1 MTSSTSSTARLGR
14 RGFLGAS
21 ASTAAAAA
29 AACAT
34 APALAAAAT
43 ASRGMGAPADRERR
57 TVGVLLPESSRYP
70 TLSAEFLAGLSGGAA
85 ASGLPAPRWLPLP
98 YGRSAR
104 AAVRQAQA
112 AVQSGSVDALAGWLP
127 ADAAADLVPLL
138 QQHAVPFLA
147 SDTGADR
154 PSGHPAVRSPWLI
167 PHTLALWESCATLGR
182 EAPRRWGSRAV
193 LCMGFLESGYDF
205 PYEFRAAFEAAGGSV
220 AALHVSGLPD
230 GRAEFDGLAAALKG
244 TSADFVVALYSG
256 GQATRFHSAWQC
268 LGMEHERP
276 LVTNPPFAVGGSLS
290 ASTTAAALQLG
301 TDAGKRLARWQA
313 AVPEGRPAAL
323 VGLVGESPE
332 PAFLP
337 AAARQRVPSGWTNPY
352 LVT

>member
-1 MTSSTSSTARLGR
+1 MTSSTSSPARLGR

-29 AACAT
+29 CGT

-43 ASRGMGAPADRERR
+43 ASGGLPAPVVRR

-70 TLSAEFLAGLSGGAA
+70 TLSAEFLAGLDAGAA

-127 ADAAADLVPLL
+127 ADAAADLVQLL
-138 QQHAVPFLA
+138 QEHAVPFLA

-154 PSGHPAVRSPWLI
+154 PSGRPAARSPWLI
-167 PHTLALWESCATLGR
+167 PHTLALWESCALLGR

-205 PYEFRAAFEAAGGSV
+205 PHEFRAAFEAAGGSV
-220 AALHVSGLPD
+220 AAVHVSGLPD
-230 GRAEFDGLAAALKG
+230 GRAEFEGLSSALKG
-244 TSADFVVALYSG
+244 TFADFVVALYSG
-256 GQATRFHSAWQC
+256 RQSERFRGAWQR
-268 LGMEHERP
+268 LGMERQRP
-276 LVTNPPFAVGGSLS
+276 LVGSPIALDS
-290 ASTTAAALQLG
+290 PMPSSSPAAALRLG
-301 TDAGKRLARWQA
+301 TDAGERLARWQA
-313 AVPEGRPAAL
+313 ALGDGPLAASDQL
-323 VGLVGESPE
+323 HSFIHEALLLR
-332 PAFLP
+332 ATT
-337 AAARQRVPSGWTNPY
+337 RQHVYSGWTNPY

>member
-1 MTSSTSSTARLGR
+1 MTSSTSSPARLGR

-29 AACAT
+29 CGT

-43 ASRGMGAPADRERR
+43 ASGGLPAPVVRR

-70 TLSAEFLAGLSGGAA
+70 TLSAEFLAGLDAGAA

-138 QQHAVPFLA
+138 QEHAVPFLA

-154 PSGHPAVRSPWLI
+154 PSVRPATRSSWLI
-167 PHTLALWESCATLGR
+167 PHTLALWESCALLGR

-205 PYEFRAAFEAAGGSV
+205 PHEFRAAFEAAGGTV

-230 GRAEFDGLAAALKG
+230 GRAEFDGLGAALKG
-244 TSADFVVALYSG
+244 TSADFVMALYSG
-256 GQATRFHSAWQC
+256 RQAERFRAAWQRF
-268 LGMEHERP
+268 GMERQQP
-276 LVTNPPFAVGGSLS
+276 LVVSPVALDSPMPSSSPG
-290 ASTTAAALQLG
+290 AALRLG

-313 AVPEGRPAAL
+313 A
-323 VGLVGESPE
+323 
-332 PAFLP
+332 LP
-337 AAARQRVPSGWTNPY
+337 DGPQAAATQLHAPIHAPLLLHAAPRQHMQSGWTNPY

>member
-1 MTSSTSSTARLGR
+1 MTSSISSPARLGR

-29 AACAT
+29 CGT

-43 ASRGMGAPADRERR
+43 ASGGVPAPDERR

-70 TLSAEFLAGLSGGAA
+70 TLSAEYLAGLAEGAA
-85 ASGLPAPRWLPLP
+85 ASGLPAPRWRPLP

-138 QQHAVPFLA
+138 QAHAVPFLA

-154 PSGHPAVRSPWLI
+154 PSGRPANRSPWLI
-167 PHTLALWESCATLGR
+167 AHTLALWQSCAVLGR

-205 PYEFRAAFEAAGGSV
+205 PYEFRAAFEAAGGTV
-220 AALHVSGLPD
+220 AALHTSGLPD
-230 GRAEFDGLAAALKG
+230 GRPEFEGLGAALKG

-256 GQATRFHSAWQC
+256 QQAGRFRAAWQR
-268 LGMEHERP
+268 LGMERQRP
-276 LVTNPPFAVGGSLS
+276 LVGNPIALDHPLS
-290 ASTTAAALQLG
+290 ASSPAAALQLG
-301 TDAGKRLARWQA
+301 TEAGRRLARWQA
-313 AVPEGRPAAL
+313 ALRDGPLAASTQL
-323 VGLVGESPE
+323 HSPIQE
-332 PAFLP
+332 PLFP
-337 AAARQRVPSGWTNPY
+337 HAATRQRVQSGWTNPY